1 MSAPAHQR
9 LVFLTLGYT
18 PDLDG
23 GGYRYA
29 TEVAELLAERG
40 NEVHAIYPNPRDAFP
55 ARERR
60 RGVELHRV
68 SKGGGGFISG
78 FRAANRSAR
87 TVVRGLLSDSPE
99 RTLLFLHQAY
109 LSPALRG
116 LPYAMILQGPW
127 GLEHRFARQALSRSW
142 PRRWID
148 RLSVTAMTQIER
160 RALISARKLFVASD
174 YSRTCLPKWHSG
186 IHRTAEVIGG
196 GADFSRFHPPD
207 DRAALR
213 ATRGLSP
220 ADKVFLAVRRLDPR
234 MGLMD
239 LVDGFVPVA
248 ARHPEARLWIA
259 GKGAQ
264 KEALQARIDAAGL
277 GDRVRLLGFVTE
289 EELPRIYGM
298 ADCTLM
304 PSLDLEGFGL
314 STAESLACGTPVVAS
329 RAGANPELI
338 SPLGEGLLFE
348 PGDPGS
354 ISAILE
360 RILSGE
366 IILPG
371 RAHCAQ
377 YARAEFRWDRPA
389 DAIERAF
396 DEVGTAGWPGGLR

>member
-1 MSAPAHQR
+1 MAAPQRQR

-40 NEVHAIYPNPRDAFP
+40 HEVHAVYPNPGDAFP
-55 ARERR
+55 GRERR

-68 SKGGGGFISG
+68 SKGGGGFVSG

-87 TVVRGLLSDSPE
+87 TVLRGLLEGSSE
-99 RTLLFLHQAY
+99 STLLFLHQAY

-127 GLEHRFARQALSRSW
+127 GLEHRFARQAVSRSW
-142 PRRWID
+142 PRRWMD
-148 RLSVTAMTQIER
+148 RLSVAAMTQIER

-174 YSRTCLPKWHSG
+174 YSRTCLPKWHPG
-186 IHRTAEVIGG
+186 FHRTAEVIGG
-196 GADFSRFHPPD
+196 GADFLHFHPPE

-213 ATRGLSP
+213 QSRGLSP
-220 ADKVFLAVRRLDPR
+220 TDVLFLAVRRLDPR

-239 LVDGFVPVA
+239 LVDGFAPVA
-248 ARHPEARLWIA
+248 ARHPGARLWIA

-264 KEALQARIDAAGL
+264 KEALQARITAAGL
-277 GDRVRLLGFVTE
+277 ENQVRLLGFVPE

-314 STAESLACGTPVVAS
+314 ATAESLACGTPVVAS

-348 PGDPGS
+348 PGQPGS
-354 ISAILE
+354 ISELLE
-360 RILSGE
+360 RILSGDLV
-366 IILPG
+366 LPG
-371 RAHCAQ
+371 REQCAV
-377 YARAEFRWDRPA
+377 YARGAFRWDRPA
-389 DAIERAF
+389 DAVERAF
-396 DEVGTAGWPGGLR
+396 EAVATTGWPGGLR